1 MTLSSHTPRHMPRRM
16 CAKEERSFAEKE
28 NDPKTLD
35 YLRACQE
42 YLLACHPEKTKAIGV
57 LAQLVKELPKNG
69 FTNNGE
75 ITVKSLEELEN
86 ALEEAIAAMHQ
97 RTELPQKTRHV
108 FCCRIEA
115 VLARYI

>member
-1 MTLSSHTPRHMPRRM
+1 MTLSHMPRRM
-16 CAKEERSFAEKE
+16 CTKQEKGSGEKE

-35 YLRACQE
+35 YLIACLK
-42 YLLACHPEKTKAIGV
+42 YLRACHPEKTKAIGV